1 MSAGPEAV
9 CENRGRWRGRGR
21 SGGAAREG
29 ERNKEGAGSLAGA
42 RGDRARGPL
51 GGRVGA
57 ALGEGR
63 HLLRLRAAR
72 GQAGPPG
79 RLGPGSDKT
88 LLFPIPGPGAGP
100 PGSTSSLEKKLL

>member
-1 MSAGPEAV
+1 MSAAPEAV

-29 ERNKEGAGSLAGA
+29 ERGKEGAGSLAGA

-72 GQAGPPG
+72 GGQDHRGAWAPG
-79 RLGPGSDKT
+79 LTTLSDPWPG
-88 LLFPIPGPGAGP
+88 GGA
-100 PGSTSSLEKKLL
+100 SSFFLQSSKEASLK